1 MLDSVVLL
9 GLESSG
15 KSTLFRVLTKG
26 GIVDEANFR
35 GSTVV
40 CRKSY
45 LPECKRTLIDT
56 PGIRLK
62 TNNDIA
68 DVVIEQ
74 VSSSDT
80 VLLVVRANDIQNEL
94 QGIFQGF
101 EKRLQNKNAVL
112 AITFKD
118 KAPSNIESVAGY
130 YEKKLGIPVIILNA
144 RKIDNHIRAELINR
158 IGNAG
163 RIVKVDLSLNKNQNT
178 SVIEPQ
184 KTWFEHRRFGFAFS
198 LVCLFTSFALPIIS
212 AYYLALW
219 LQPIADRVIIEPIKL
234 SLQWLP
240 NLLQATL
247 IGDYGLLTLGWYSFL
262 WAFPVVVFIGV
273 SVALLDET
281 GLKDRISTVLGPKLR
296 KIGLNGQDLIPVL
309 TGFGCNVV
317 AVFQSRGCDQCTRA
331 ACVSMISFGSA
342 CSYQI
347 GASLSLFGSARKPWL
362 FLPYIFILF
371 FVGALHTKAWHR
383 AITNHSIPL
392 FKERAFLQKPSWS
405 HVFVKSWSNIRTF
418 ILQAMPIFL
427 VICVIAA
434 ILKYAG
440 ILDTLS
446 GFATPIANIFAL
458 PVESMPAI
466 IFSTIRKDG
475 LLVLNQG
482 EGSALQSFTA
492 AQVFMVVYL
501 ASTLTACLVTLSTVL
516 KEMGPV
522 PAIRLASQQAF
533 TSILTSLLL
542 ANVLRYLS

>member
-15 KSTLFRVLTKG
+15 KSTLFRALTQG
-26 GIVDEANFR
+26 SIVDEANFR

-40 CRKSY
+40 CRESY

-62 TNNDIA
+62 TNNDIT

-74 VSSSDT
+74 VSSSNT
-80 VLLVVRANDIQNEL
+80 VLLVARANDIQNEL
-94 QGIFQGF
+94 RGIFQGF

-118 KAPSNIESVAGY
+118 KAASNLESIAEY

-163 RIVKVDLSLNKNQNT
+163 RIVKVDLSLNKNQNI

-184 KTWFEHRRFGFAFS
+184 ITWFEHGRFGFVFS

-212 AYYLALW
+212 SYYLALW
-219 LQPIADRVIIEPIKL
+219 LQPIADRVIIEPIKF

-262 WAFPVVVFIGV
+262 WAFQVVVFIGV

-296 KIGLNGQDLIPVL
+296 KIGLDGQDLIPVL

-347 GASLSLFGSARKPWL
+347 GASLSLFGSAGKPWL

-371 FVGALHTKAWHR
+371 FVGALHTKVWHR

-405 HVFVKSWSNIRTF
+405 HVLVKSWSNIRTF

-440 ILDTLS
+440 ILETLS
-446 GFATPIANIFAL
+446 GFATPIAKIFAL
-458 PVESMPAI
+458 PVESIPAI
-466 IFSTIRKDG
+466 VFSTIRKDG

-492 AQVFMVVYL
+492 AQVFIVVYL

-516 KEMGPV
+516 KEMGPG

-533 TSILTSLLL
+533 TSTLTSLLL

>member
-1 MLDSVVLL
+1 MLNSVVLL

-15 KSTLFRVLTKG
+15 KSTLFRALTQG
-26 GIVDEANFR
+26 SIVDEANFR

-40 CRKSY
+40 CRESY

-62 TNNDIA
+62 TNNATA

-80 VLLVVRANDIQNEL
+80 VLLVARANDIQNEL
-94 QGIFQGF
+94 RGIFQGF

-163 RIVKVDLSLNKNQNT
+163 RIVKVDLSLNKNQNI

-184 KTWFEHRRFGFAFS
+184 RTWFEHRRFGFAFS
-198 LVCLFTSFALPIIS
+198 LVCLFISFALPIIS

-240 NLLQATL
+240 NLIQATL
-247 IGDYGLLTLGWYSFL
+247 IGDYGLFTLGWYSFL

-281 GLKDRISTVLGPKLR
+281 GLKDRISTALGPKLR

-347 GASLSLFGSARKPWL
+347 GASLSLFGSAGKPWL

-383 AITNHSIPL
+383 AITNHSIPH

-418 ILQAMPIFL
+418 VLQAMPIFL

-446 GFATPIANIFAL
+446 GFATPIANLFAL
-458 PVESMPAI
+458 PVESIPAI

-475 LLVLNQG
+475 LLVLNQR
-482 EGSALQSFTA
+482 EGAALQSFTA
-492 AQVFMVVYL
+492 AQVFIVVYL
-501 ASTLTACLVTLSTVL
+501 ASTLTACLVTLSAVL
-516 KEMGPV
+516 KEMGPC